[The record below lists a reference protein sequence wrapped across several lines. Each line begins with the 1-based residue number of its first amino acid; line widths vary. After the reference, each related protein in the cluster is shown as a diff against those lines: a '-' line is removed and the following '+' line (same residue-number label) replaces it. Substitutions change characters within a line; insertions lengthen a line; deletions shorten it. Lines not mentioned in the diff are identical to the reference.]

1 MVLIG
6 GQFEMIGLPGVRV
19 NSRSHQTNKSGHA
32 ENRAG
37 TEYFFTS
44 KCAVRDTM
52 GIDAEVVKAAD
63 MIHDQQEVTII
74 SHIDADG
81 ISSEAI
87 LSQALT
93 REGIVTKSVF
103 VRQLEPLTMHQVPED
118 RTFKIFTDL
127 GAGQQN
133 LLLEKGLDSENVLI
147 IDHHVSQP
155 CATGYFQVN
164 CIPHGLLKLSAAGL
178 AYLVAHR
185 LDPDNCDLAKIAVI
199 GNVGDMMAREHR
211 GLTGPAREIVDDGVS
226 HGSILVRPHD
236 LNCYGTSTR
245 PLHVCLA
252 YMDDP
257 FITGISNNVHGAR
270 RFLKKMDIQG
280 NDGKRD
286 LIWEGLPFPE
296 RKKIMSALV
305 EQLMANGEPFDRL
318 FCETYLFPGENEGEP
333 LRNAQEFA
341 TVLNAC
347 GRWAQ
352 PGIGSAICRG
362 DRSVA
367 YRDAKKMLSNHRA
380 VIRELLQYILDKGV
394 IEISHLQHIH
404 VGNRFPDTIV
414 GIGAGMALSKL
425 NSGKPILIMCE
436 LPEDPSL
443 IKASMRTTER
453 VVARG
458 VDLQE
463 VASRVSTE
471 LGGSGGGHKIAAG
484 AYIPRGSE
492 ARFVI
497 RANELLGEQHSP
509 ESPGHR

>member
-1 MVLIG
+1 
-6 GQFEMIGLPGVRV
+6 
-19 NSRSHQTNKSGHA
+19 
-32 ENRAG
+32 
-37 TEYFFTS
+37 
-44 KCAVRDTM
+44 M
-52 GIDAEVVKAAD
+52 GIDHEVAKAAD
-63 MIHDQQEVTII
+63 NIHDQQEVTII

-81 ISSEAI
+81 ISCEAI

-93 REGIVTKSVF
+93 REGIATKSVF

-133 LLLEKGLDSENVLI
+133 LLEERGIDSEKVLI

-155 CATGYFQVN
+155 CDTDYFQVN
-164 CIPHGLLKLSAAGL
+164 CIPHGYLKLSAAGL
-178 AYLVAHR
+178 TYLVARR

-199 GNVGDMMAREHR
+199 GNVGDMMAREHC
-211 GLTGPAREIVDDGVS
+211 GLTGPAREIVEDGVS

-252 YMDDP
+252 YNDDP
-257 FITGISNNVHGAR
+257 FITGISNNVNGAR
-270 RFLKKMDIQG
+270 RFLKKIDIQG
-280 NDGKRD
+280 NDGRRD
-286 LIWEGLPFPE
+286 LVWEGLPFEE
-296 RKKIMSALV
+296 RKKVMSALV

-318 FCETYLFPGENEGEP
+318 FCETYLFPGEPAGEP

-347 GRWAQ
+347 GRWAR
-352 PGIGSAICRG
+352 PDIGGAICRG

-367 YRDAKKMLSNHRA
+367 YREAKKMLTNHRA
-380 VIRELLQYILDKGV
+380 VIRELLQYILDTGV
-394 IEISHLQHIH
+394 VETTHLQYIH

-425 NSGKPILIMCE
+425 NWKKPILVLCE
-436 LPEDPSL
+436 LPEDPTL

-453 VVARG
+453 VLSRG

-463 VASRVSTE
+463 VASKASAE

-484 AYIPRGSE
+484 AYIPKGSE
-492 ARFVI
+492 ERFVI
-497 RANELLGEQHSP
+497 RVNELLGEQHPP
-509 ESPGHR
+509 ESTGHC

>member
-1 MVLIG
+1 
-6 GQFEMIGLPGVRV
+6 
-19 NSRSHQTNKSGHA
+19 
-32 ENRAG
+32 
-37 TEYFFTS
+37 
-44 KCAVRDTM
+44 M
-52 GIDAEVVKAAD
+52 GIDSEVTKAAD
-63 MIHDQQEVTII
+63 IIHDQQEVTII

-81 ISSEAI
+81 ISCEAI
-87 LSQALT
+87 LSEALT
-93 REGIVTKSVF
+93 REGIATKSVF
-103 VRQLEPLTMHQVPED
+103 VRQLEPLTMHQVPQD

-133 LLLEKGLDSENVLI
+133 LLEGRGMDSENVLI

-155 CATGYFQVN
+155 CGTEYFQVN

-178 AYLVAHR
+178 TYMVARR
-185 LDPDNCDLAKIAVI
+185 LDPDNRDLAKVAVV
-199 GNVGDMMAREHR
+199 GNVGDMMAREHC
-211 GLTGPAREIVDDGVS
+211 GLTGPAREIVEDGVS

-252 YMDDP
+252 YSDDP
-257 FITGISNNVHGAR
+257 FITGISNNVNGAR
-270 RFLKKMDIQG
+270 RFLKKIDIQG
-280 NDGKRD
+280 NNGRRD
-286 LIWEGLPFPE
+286 LVWEDLSFE
-296 RKKIMSALV
+296 DRKKVMSALV

-318 FCETYLFPGENEGEP
+318 FCETYLFPGELVGEP

-347 GRWAQ
+347 GRWAR
-352 PGIGSAICRG
+352 PDIGGAICRG

-367 YRDAKKMLSNHRA
+367 YREAKKMLTNHRA
-380 VIRELLQYILDKGV
+380 VIRELLQYILDTGV
-394 IEISHLQHIH
+394 VEISNLQHIH

-425 NSGKPILIMCE
+425 NWQKPILIMCE
-436 LPEDPSL
+436 LPEDPTL

-453 VVARG
+453 VISRG
-458 VDLQE
+458 IDLQE
-463 VASRVSTE
+463 VVNKVSSE

-492 ARFVI
+492 ERFVI
-497 RANELLGEQHSP
+497 RVNELLGEQHSP
-509 ESPGHR
+509 ESPGNC